1 MRWRHTLFKNRSA
14 LSSKKFFNL
23 QRLLR
28 IEMLQIPCSN
38 VCCKHSSN
46 SKGPYLIFFKLDV
59 FVWIANCM
67 SHYVEIAKIR
77 KGYFPYFR
85 YRSNRTRPKTLPSS
99 WMRLQMLRLPQGYPK
114 FNLSLPWVYPCG
126 YPSLLTVYPRY
137 TLSYFWF
144 ILNLPRAYPEFTLR
158 SPRAHLSFILCFTLN
173 LPLVYF
179 YLLLVRSA

>member
-1 MRWRHTLFKNRSA
+1 MYRISKFHRCQALVASVLTMALAIISKVKCIGLMRWRHTLFKNRSA

-28 IEMLQIPCSN
+28 IEMLQIPRSD

-77 KGYFPYFR
+77 KGYFPFFLDTGQKEHER
-85 YRSNRTRPKTLPSS
+85 RPFSPNS
-99 WMRLQMLRLPQGYPK
+99 WIRLQIQ
-114 FNLSLPWVYPCG
+114 W
-126 YPSLLTVYPRY
+126 
-137 TLSYFWF
+137 
-144 ILNLPRAYPEFTLR
+144 
-158 SPRAHLSFILCFTLN
+158 
-173 LPLVYF
+173 LPLVYLDF
-179 YLLLVRSA
+179 NLGYF